1 MRDNALRPTERIL
14 FRMSTYLILCGTV
27 GLLMAIFSVG
37 LAVDAADRQIN
48 KQRRRR
54 EMDELRRQARAAWE
68 RTMEQLESE
77 SGARRGRGAQR
88 A

>member
-14 FRMSTYLILCGTV
+14 FHMSTYLILCGTV

-37 LAVDAADRQIN
+37 LAVDAADRQIHT
-48 KQRRRR
+48 RRSRR
-54 EMDELRRQARAAWE
+54 EMDDLRRQARAAWE